1 MNEPPTAVFIGL
13 GLVILVIFMIC
24 FCIKASLSK
33 EGFPDRRH
41 RNSRGFVWAHTSHH
55 HDTSTHHH
63 HHDHGLHH
71 DHHSSTH
78 HHDSSNVGDSSYI
91 WIRDSWNKAQMSYS
105 RQSLL
110 VIFQSLLCYE
120 NVAKKYPFWLEI
132 YFSELSLINEAK
144 SQLFQFELQLFEIIF
159 AADWDG
165 IIIFSCIFG
174 FFLKTV

>member
-1 MNEPPTAVFIGL
+1 MGSLLLVQYGYIYLFRPTSNVLLYKISILFIKYEYFCRFEMNEPPTGVFIGL

-41 RNSRGFVWAHTSHH
+41 RNSYGFVWAHTSHH

-91 WIRDSWNKAQMSYS
+91 
-105 RQSLL
+105 
-110 VIFQSLLCYE
+110 
-120 NVAKKYPFWLEI
+120 
-132 YFSELSLINEAK
+132 
-144 SQLFQFELQLFEIIF
+144 
-159 AADWDG
+159 
-165 IIIFSCIFG
+165 
-174 FFLKTV
+174 